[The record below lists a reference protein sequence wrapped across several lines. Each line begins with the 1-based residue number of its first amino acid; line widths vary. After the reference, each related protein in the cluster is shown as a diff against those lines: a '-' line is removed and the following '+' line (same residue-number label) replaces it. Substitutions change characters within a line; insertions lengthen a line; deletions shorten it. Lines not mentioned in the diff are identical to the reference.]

1 MQAKAYL
8 TNAELVEKLKK
19 GDISAF
25 DTIFYRFKPKLCA
38 FAMKLTHNPEDAKEV
53 VQEVFLK
60 VWERRE
66 LIKPYQNLD
75 SYLFTIAKNLV
86 YNKACRRVYWVAYQE
101 YISSSGAP
109 AESFTENTVQ
119 YNELMAFLEGAYQQL
134 PPTRQKVFMLSRI
147 DGLSHHEIAEQLN
160 TSTSNVKNHIHKAL
174 RFLKEQMQ
182 LHEIIPTVIL
192 SLVYLLF

>member
-1 MQAKAYL
+1 MQAKVYL
-8 TNAELVEKLKK
+8 TNAELVEKLRK
-19 GDISAF
+19 GDIGAF
-25 DTIFYRFKPKLCA
+25 DTIFYRFESRLCA
-38 FAMKLTHNPEDAKEV
+38 FAMKLTHNPEEAKEI

-66 LIKPYQNLD
+66 LIKPHQNLD

-86 YNKACRRVYWVAYQE
+86 YNKARRRVYWVAYQE
-101 YISSSGAP
+101 YVRSSGTA
-109 AESFTENTVQ
+109 AGSFTENTVQ
-119 YNELMAFLEGAYQQL
+119 YDELVAFLEGAYQQL
-134 PPTRQKVFMLSRI
+134 PPARQEIFMLSRI

-182 LHEIIPTVIL
+182 LHEIIPSVIFL
-192 SLVYLLF
+192 PVYLLF

>member
-1 MQAKAYL
+1 MQAKVYL
-8 TNAELVEKLKK
+8 TNAELVEKLRK
-19 GDISAF
+19 GDIRAF
-25 DTIFYRFKPKLCA
+25 NIIFHRFEPKLYA
-38 FAMKLTHNPEDAKEV
+38 FAMKLTHSSEEAKEV

-66 LIKPYQNLD
+66 LIRPYQNLD

-86 YNKACRRVYWVAYQE
+86 YNKARRRVHWAAYQE
-101 YISSSGAP
+101 YVSISGAS
-109 AESFTENTVQ
+109 AGSLTDNTVQ
-119 YNELMAFLEGAYQQL
+119 YNELVAFLEGAYQKL
-134 PPTRQKVFMLSRI
+134 PPVRQKVFVLSRV
-147 DGLSHHEIAEQLN
+147 DGFTHHEIAEKLN
-160 TSTSNVKNHIHKAL
+160 TSISNVKNHIHKAL

>member
-8 TNAELVEKLKK
+8 TNAELVEKLRKS
-19 GDISAF
+19 DIRAF
-25 DTIFYRFKPKLCA
+25 DTIFYRFKPKLYV
-38 FAMKLTHNPEDAKEV
+38 FTMKLTHNPEDAKEV

-86 YNKACRRVYWVAYQE
+86 YNKARRRAYWVAYQE
-101 YISSSGAP
+101 YINSLGIS
-109 AESFTENTVQ
+109 AERFTENTVQ
-119 YNELMAFLEGAYQQL
+119 YNELVMFLEGSCQQL
-134 PPTRQKVFMLSRI
+134 PPVRQKVFTLSRV
-147 DGLSHHEIAEQLN
+147 DGLSHDEIAEQLN

-182 LHEIIPTVIL
+182 LHEIIPAIIF
-192 SLVYLLF
+192 SLAHLPF